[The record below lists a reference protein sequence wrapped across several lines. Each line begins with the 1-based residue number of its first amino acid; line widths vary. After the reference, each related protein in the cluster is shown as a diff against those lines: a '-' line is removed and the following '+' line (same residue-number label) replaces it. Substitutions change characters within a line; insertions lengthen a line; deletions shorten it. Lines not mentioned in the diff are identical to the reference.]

1 MLPIL
6 YPYPYPVLLLS
17 NVEHGWAI
25 LTRVYGFW
33 ETSPNPFCLS
43 TLVIA
48 DVLVLPATYLVGA
61 HQCSVMLN
69 EMCWNDGLLE
79 LLTTRSSRAIG
90 SIVAESYLVLHH
102 WKVHECTLS
111 QVSSILELI
120 NWLRVEQ
127 QYTHTVM
134 GKLVIVVLD

>member
-33 ETSPNPFCLS
+33 ETSPNLFCS
-43 TLVIA
+43 CTLVIA

-69 EMCWNDGLLE
+69 EMCWNDWLLE

-90 SIVAESYLVLHH
+90 SIVAESYLVLHL

-111 QVSSILELI
+111 LKSLAFWNSEIGSDWNSSILTL
-120 NWLRVEQ
+120 
-127 QYTHTVM
+127 
-134 GKLVIVVLD
+134 